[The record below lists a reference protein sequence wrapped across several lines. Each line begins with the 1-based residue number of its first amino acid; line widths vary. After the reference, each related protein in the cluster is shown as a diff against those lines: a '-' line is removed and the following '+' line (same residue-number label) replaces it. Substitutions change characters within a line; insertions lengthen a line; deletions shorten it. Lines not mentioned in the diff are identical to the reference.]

1 LGKLEGGSYTGGFE
15 RRMNEGS
22 RNGAFL
28 SEGALCGEPGE
39 MAYFT
44 GDSEGYAK

>member
-1 LGKLEGGSYTGGFE
+1 MKVD
-15 RRMNEGS
+15 S

-28 SEGALCGEPGE
+28 YEGAVCGEPGE